1 MVRTTPPTLLAL
13 LWLLVALS
21 QSAHAQL
28 VRGRLVDAG
37 GGNGIGGAM
46 VSLIDQS
53 GREIEQV
60 LTRSPSGLFQLRAPY
75 PGQYSVRA
83 DRIGYAST
91 LSESFALAAMDTM
104 TIELVAGIE
113 PVSLRGIEAEADR
126 RCRVRPQEGLAVARA
141 WEEARKALEA
151 ASWTRERGLYRY
163 EMLRIQRRLDERGR
177 RVEQEDRSY
186 TEVSAPAPFTSRPAD
201 SLLASGF
208 VRLSPSGSEFWAPDA
223 DVLLSDFFLDTHC
236 FRIGESEGGPGEPV
250 GLEFEPAPGRQVPE
264 IAGRM
269 SLHPATAQLQR
280 LDFRY
285 VNLNVHPRLLRAS
298 PGGRVNFRT
307 LPNGTWIVPSWH
319 LRMFRPGETVDART
333 GRPAASLQ
341 AIIMEHGEVLRVHDE
356 DDIVFEGDRGRRI
369 QGTVFD
375 TLQVGLPGA
384 RVFVNGE
391 GTEVVTDAV
400 GRFELDH
407 LGPYTYS
414 VYYTHP
420 YLERL
425 WYQPAPVE
433 VEVGPESSDPVRV
446 DFRTPPIGDV
456 LDEIC
461 RGVRRPKT
469 TGDGLL
475 TVFVSDAQ
483 GDPVDGATV
492 LAIAASR
499 GAQANR
505 AGVPR
510 IQGQTNASGLF
521 RMCWLPMRTRLEVV
535 ALTSDE
541 ELDRHAF
548 EDAST
553 LAHLFP
559 ARVREITIAADAPHR
574 SLLLR
579 VER

>member
-60 LTRSPSGLFQLRAPY
+60 LTRSPNGLFQLRAPY

-91 LSESFALAAMDTM
+91 LSESFGLAAMDTM

-141 WEEARKALEA
+141 WGEARKALEA

-177 RVEQEDRSY
+177 RVEREDRSY

-208 VRLSPSGSEFWAPDA
+208 VRVSPSGSEFWAPDA
-223 DVLLSDFFLDTHC
+223 EVLLSDFFLDTHC
-236 FRIGESEGGPGEPV
+236 FRIREREGGPGEPV
-250 GLEFEPAPGRQVPE
+250 GLEFEPAPGREVPE
-264 IAGRM
+264 IAGM
-269 SLHPATAQLQR
+269 MWLHPATAQLQR
-280 LDFRY
+280 LDFGY
-285 VNLNVHPRLLRAS
+285 VNLNVHPRLMRAS
-298 PGGRVNFRT
+298 PGGRVDFRT

-319 LRMFRPGETVDART
+319 LRMFRPGETVDSFT
-333 GRPAASLQ
+333 GRPSASLQ
-341 AIIMEHGEVLRVHDE
+341 AVIMEHGKVLRVHDE
-356 DDIVFEGDRGRRI
+356 DGIIYEGDRGRRI

>member
-1 MVRTTPPTLLAL
+1 MARTSPPTLLAL
-13 LWLLVALS
+13 LWLLVGFP

-28 VRGRLVDAG
+28 VRGRLVDAAG
-37 GGNGIGGAM
+37 GSGIGGAM
-46 VSLIDQS
+46 VSLVDQS
-53 GREIEQV
+53 GRAVERV
-60 LTRSPSGLFQLRAPY
+60 LTRSPSGLFQLSAPY

-91 LSESFALAAMDTM
+91 LSESFGLAATDTM
-104 TIELVAGIE
+104 TIELIARIE

-141 WEEARKALEA
+141 WEEARKALDA
-151 ASWTRERGLYRY
+151 AAWTRERGLYRY
-163 EMLRIQRRLDERGR
+163 EMLRIQRRLDNRGR
-177 RVEQEDRSY
+177 RVEREDRSY

-201 SLLASGF
+201 SLLAGGF
-208 VRLSPSGSEFWAPDA
+208 VRLSPRGSEFWAPDA
-223 DVLLSDFFLDTHC
+223 DVLHSGFFLDTHC
-236 FRIGESEGGPGEPV
+236 FRIREREGESGELV
-250 GLEFEPAPGRQVPE
+250 GLEFEPAPGREVPE
-264 IAGRM
+264 MTGTM
-269 SLHPATAQLQR
+269 WLHPVTAQLQS

-285 VNLNVHPRLLRAS
+285 VNLNVHPRLMRAS
-298 PGGRVNFRT
+298 PGGRVEFRT

-319 LRMFRPGETVDART
+319 LRMFRPGETVDSPT
-333 GRPAASLQ
+333 GSPAASLQ

-369 QGTVFD
+369 LGTVFD
-375 TLQVGLPGA
+375 TLRVGLPGA
-384 RVFVNGE
+384 RVFINGE
-391 GTEVVTDAV
+391 GTEVVTDAA

-425 WYQPAPVE
+425 WFQPAPVD
-433 VEVGPESSDPVRV
+433 VDVGPESSNPVRV
-446 DFRTPPIGDV
+446 DFRTPSIEDV
-456 LDEIC
+456 VDEVC
-461 RGVRRPKT
+461 RGVRRPTT
-469 TGDGLL
+469 TGPGLL
-475 TVFVSDAQ
+475 TVFVADPQ

-499 GAQANR
+499 SAQGNR
-505 AGVPR
+505 AGGPR

-521 RMCWLPMRTRLEVV
+521 RMCWLPERTRLEVA

-541 ELDRHAF
+541 EFNRRAF
-548 EDAST
+548 EEAST
-553 LAHLFP
+553 LALLFP
-559 ARVREITIAADAPHR
+559 AGVHEITIAPETPHR
-574 SLLLR
+574 TLLLR